1 MATQLFQTYPV
12 FDKNQVLTHNQLNG
26 VVNYLEEQGRMTRS
40 CLIGIGIVC
49 GFRLR
54 LEPASESESGK
65 LTLHISKG
73 VGVTSHGFL
82 MTQNDCVLTKIR
94 SYNADQFGTY
104 RPFQD
109 EDSEDGEQDVELW
122 ELLTDDFE
130 DEGSEVEIT
139 DLNTLD
145 LDDKLVLLYL
155 EQFDKNQK
163 SCLSKGCDEIGIERK
178 LNLRKLLISVDDLQ
192 KVLERTENEDITL
205 FRKRFELENF
215 TLKRPGFGEP
225 YNRFETVR
233 ELGKPFRDALE
244 DDDREPLNAIIRNW
258 SEAYAAFRPVL
269 KSEFETDPFSG
280 KVDQLNELLEFFDE
294 QDDFGI
300 HYFYGFLQDLTLA
313 WREFRDV
320 SFQLLTQCL
329 PERGLFPR
337 HLLLG
342 KPDGECIP
350 SQYRQQ
356 FSYTPIHDSQKALLN
371 ETRMLFLRAVLMLE
385 RFGTDMVVRATS
397 FETKITPSIE
407 KQPVLSKRSIPFYY
421 GSLQADNGH
430 GSLLENWNYDQKKR
444 CLGGREVLSYHLHGD
459 GDSSAEAASPLEY
472 DRSRFSF
479 FRIEGILG
487 KDCSDVLDDIHNLIR
502 THNLPFDLRAVRIS
516 SDVSV
521 LPAGSGSAEIDY
533 SNGFH
538 DLHEDYFTFRYQLKN
553 WLKTGISVL
562 ELIMDLQRS
571 RFADDSFSARV
582 RTVLDEYE
590 MRSRVEDNE
599 EIQEIIRTLISFM
612 CEQLPPCVDDF
623 VEGFDDFKRK
633 YAAAVEYAVRN
644 ALKDLGERF
653 GHVNMGRDFES
664 NLERA
669 QRMIIILNRLGHQ
682 LLDLLFFNRLYRI
695 YYSWK
700 RREYYLGLT
709 YNRHVITLE
718 NFLEEHPG
726 LEHGAGVPPGGTFV
740 LVYDSTDDLPHRV
753 VSDFMLPYRCC
764 FNPQVRIPVC
774 DDEEARRNIMVSP
787 YARPVFAITMMDRPL
802 TIDLLDN
809 DFEIY
814 DMERKHCTG
823 EEDVYRSIVLE
834 RVEPVTEDARD
845 AEIGGE
851 YKREVTIDP
860 PRGFTGLLKYRYT
873 ILKES
878 NGLTDTGCL
887 TILVLQNCIRLTD
900 FEAVLRP
907 GETTS
912 FMLGVVTDENGNV
925 IDDFKDFRF
934 TGGNF
939 NPEIIS
945 WETKGESTTH
955 VTLQSN
961 IHEPYSFEYYAV
973 NLEEQIGCGTITIRP
988 VSEVSVS
995 GTVMDAIT
1003 QDPIPG
1009 VQVQIADRQ
1018 RATETNDQGSYEF
1031 TNLSSLDG
1039 VLIVSHVGYETA
1051 RVSIGRNTIVNITL
1065 HPQQTGGEE
1074 IPGFGILSEQTMQKY
1089 LDFHEVKYPVEY
1101 PQLISY
1107 FYKMILENG
1116 FGTEAE
1122 KFISTETKGGISKK
1136 FGIDESDT
1144 DSIIER
1150 INEYAKTYDGGGKI
1164 RTVSGQVT
1172 NAITSSP
1179 LHGVLVTDP
1188 ITGTSFSTDT
1198 NGRYNLDVSSPES
1211 DIQFTHSGFVTRSE
1225 PLNGRHVLNI
1235 ALTPKFW
1242 INPPDPIF
1250 VPIPDPIPV
1259 PIPGPGLGENFI
1271 SVIEINNHLNDFTV
1285 PDLHRLLR
1293 NRNVEFSTSENK
1305 NELVE
1310 RLEAEVTTNPI
1321 TKEELSAS
1329 SDTSINRLRLDIL
1342 GESDARSIDNTT
1354 FLNRVRF

>member
-49 GFRLR
+49 GFMLR

-94 SYNADQFGTY
+94 SYNADQFGPY

-122 ELLTDDFE
+122 ELLTEDFV
-130 DEGSEVEIT
+130 DEGSEVEIA

-145 LDDKLVLLYL
+145 LDDKVVLLYL

-163 SCLSKGCDEIGIERK
+163 SCLSKGCDEIGIDRK
-178 LNLRKLLISVDDLQ
+178 LNLRKLLISEDDLQ

-225 YNRFETVR
+225 FNRFETVKD
-233 ELGKPFRDALE
+233 LGKPFRDALE
-244 DDDREPLNAIIRNW
+244 DDDREPLNTIIRNW

-269 KSEFETDPFSG
+269 EGEFETDPFSG
-280 KVDQLNELLEFFDE
+280 KEEKLNELLEFFDE
-294 QDDFGI
+294 QDDYGI

-356 FSYTPIHDSQKALLN
+356 FIYTPIHDSQKALLN
-371 ETRMLFLRAVLMLE
+371 ETRMLFRRAVLMTE
-385 RFGTDMVVRATS
+385 QFGTDMVVRSES
-397 FETKITPSIE
+397 FETRITPSIE

-421 GSLQADNGH
+421 GALQEDNGH
-430 GSLLENWNYDQKKR
+430 GSLLENWNIDQKKR
-444 CLGGREVLSYHLHGD
+444 CLGGREILSYHLHGD
-459 GDSSAEAASPLEY
+459 GDSSAEAAAPLEY

-479 FRIEGILG
+479 YRIEGILG
-487 KDCSDVLDDIHNLIR
+487 KDCSDVLDDIHSMIR
-502 THNLPFDLRAVRIS
+502 TYNLPFDLRAVRIS
-516 SDVSV
+516 TDVSV
-521 LPAGSGSAEIDY
+521 LPAGSSSAEIDY

-562 ELIMDLQRS
+562 QLIMDLQRS

-582 RTVLDEYE
+582 RTVLDESE

-599 EIQEIIRTLISFM
+599 ELQEIIRVLIRFM

-644 ALKDLGERF
+644 VLKDLGERF
-653 GHVNMGRDFES
+653 DHVNMGSDFEN

-682 LLDLLFFNRLYRI
+682 LLDLLFFNRLFRI

-700 RREYYLGLT
+700 RREYYHGLT
-709 YNRHVITLE
+709 YNRHAITLE

-740 LVYDSTDDLPHRV
+740 LLYDSTDDLPQRV

-774 DDEEARRNIMVSP
+774 DDEEARSNIMVSP
-787 YARPVFAITMMDRPL
+787 YARPVFAITMMDRPV

-809 DFEIY
+809 DHEIY
-814 DMERKHCTG
+814 DMEGKHCTG

-851 YKREVTIDP
+851 YKREVTIEP

-873 ILKES
+873 IRKES
-878 NGLTDTGCL
+878 NGLTDTGSV
-887 TILVLQNCIRLTD
+887 TILVLQSCRRLSD

-912 FMLGVVTDENGNV
+912 FMLDVVTYENGNV
-925 IDDFKDFRF
+925 IDDFRDYRF

-939 NPEIIS
+939 DREVIS
-945 WETKGESTTH
+945 MFTGESTTR
-955 VTLQSN
+955 VTLLRN
-961 IHEPYSFEYYAV
+961 IIEPYSFEYTAA
-973 NLEEQIGCGTITIRP
+973 NSDRQIGCGTITIRP
-988 VSEVSVS
+988 ASEVSVS
-995 GTVMDAIT
+995 GTVRDART
-1003 QDPIPG
+1003 QQPIPG
-1009 VQVQIADRQ
+1009 VQVQIAGTQ
-1018 RATETNDQGSYEF
+1018 RGAVTDVQGRYRF

-1039 VLIVSHVGYETA
+1039 VLIVSFVGYETA
-1051 RVSIGRNTIVNITL
+1051 QVSIGGNTRVDITL
-1065 HPQQTGGEE
+1065 HPHQAEGEE
-1074 IPGFGILSEQTMQKY
+1074 IPGSGILSVQTMRT
-1089 LDFHEVKYPVEY
+1089 
-1101 PQLISY
+1101 
-1107 FYKMILENG
+1107 ILEQLGVSQPNSNEELIRVFYDAVSKNPLNPNFTPAISDETRRG
-1116 FGTEAE
+1116 FSNE
-1122 KFISTETKGGISKK
+1122 FDL
-1136 FGIDESDT
+1136 DEGDT
-1144 DSIIER
+1144 VAMIEL
-1150 INEYAKTYDGGGKI
+1150 INEFAQSFTGGGTA
-1164 RTVSGQVT
+1164 RAVSGQVT
-1172 NAITSSP
+1172 NAENRLP
-1179 LHGVLVTDP
+1179 LQGVSVTDTQ
-1188 ITGTSFSTDT
+1188 TGATVSTDNT
-1198 NGRYNLDVSSPES
+1198 GRYNLNVGSAGTTV
-1211 DIQFTHSGFVTRSE
+1211 QFSRSGFITRTE
-1225 PLNGRHVLNI
+1225 PLDGRTVLNV
-1235 ALTPKFW
+1235 ALSPSTEVRPER
-1242 INPPDPIF
+1242 
-1250 VPIPDPIPV
+1250 
-1259 PIPGPGLGENFI
+1259 PIPGDRVVSGA
-1271 SVIEINNHLNDFTV
+1271 EINNHLNDFTV
-1285 PDLHRLLR
+1285 SDLHRLLR
-1293 NRNVEFSTSENK
+1293 NRDVDFTTSENK
-1305 NELVE
+1305 DELVE

-1321 TKEELSAS
+1321 TREELSVS

-1342 GESDARSIDNTT
+1342 GESDARSIDNST
-1354 FLNRVRF
+1354 FLNRIRF